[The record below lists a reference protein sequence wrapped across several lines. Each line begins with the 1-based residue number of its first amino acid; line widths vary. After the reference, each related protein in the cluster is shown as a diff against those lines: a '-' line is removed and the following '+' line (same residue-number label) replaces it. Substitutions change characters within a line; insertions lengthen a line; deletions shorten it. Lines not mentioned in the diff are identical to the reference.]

1 MRWRLVW
8 PAPSPIPSA
17 VTPPLPLL
25 QRKTKKGQEASW
37 MVEPSTRKRT
47 MSLVTQSAVPTIPQR
62 SSEPKPSRLVQ
73 WVRAVAEARTRMYL
87 EAVTNPATGRIDP
100 ALEKQV
106 LRMMAL

>member
-1 MRWRLVW
+1 
-8 PAPSPIPSA
+8 
-17 VTPPLPLL
+17 
-25 QRKTKKGQEASW
+25 
-37 MVEPSTRKRT
+37 

-62 SSEPKPSRLVQ
+62 SSEPKTSRLVQ